1 MDKNSKIYVAG
12 AAGLVGSAVVR
23 KLQAD
28 GYASLIT
35 DRVDLTKWQATME
48 LFARHEPDYV
58 FLCAAKV
65 GGILANRDSPA
76 DFIRDNLLIQ
86 TNVIRLSEKYA
97 VKKLVFLGSSCIYPK
112 MCPQPIKEE
121 YLMSGP
127 LEPTNSAYAVAKIAG
142 IEMVKAYRKQYG
154 LKGISLMPTNLYG
167 QGDNFDLTSS
177 HVLPAMIR
185 KFHEAKVGG
194 HANVTLWG
202 DGSPKREF
210 LHCDDLADAIVFLMN
225 TYDSEEII
233 NVGCGQD
240 ISIHDLAK
248 VVKEVVG
255 YKGEIIWDTAKPNG
269 TPRKVLDVS
278 KLVSLG
284 WQPKIAL
291 NDGLAATY
299 DWFLEKK
306 CQTVR

>member
-12 AAGLVGSAVVR
+12 ATGLVGSAVVR
-23 KLQAD
+23 KLQAE
-28 GYASLIT
+28 GYSNLIT
-35 DRVDLTKWQATME
+35 ERVDLMKWRETMT
-48 LFARHEPDYV
+48 LFAQHEPDYV

-65 GGILANRDSPA
+65 GGILANRDFPA

-86 TNVIRLSEKYA
+86 TNIIRLSEKYA

-121 YLMSGP
+121 YLMTGP

-142 IEMVKAYRKQYG
+142 IEMVNAYRRQYG

-167 QGDNFDLTSS
+167 QNDNFDLTSS

-194 HANVTLWG
+194 HDSVTLWG

-210 LHCDDLADAIVFLMN
+210 LHCDDLADAAVFLMN
-225 TYDSEEII
+225 NYDSEEII

-240 ISIHDLAK
+240 VAIRELAE
-248 VVKEVVG
+248 VVRETVG
-255 YKGEIIWDTAKPNG
+255 YKGQVIWDTTKPNG

-278 KLVSLG
+278 KLTSLG
-284 WQPKIAL
+284 WTPKIQL
-291 NDGLAATY
+291 NEGVAETY
-299 DWFLEKK
+299 NWFLERK
-306 CQTVR
+306 CPTVR